1 MKKLILAATLTG
13 LFGAAPL
20 AACDMHDSAKTETKA
35 ELKTARKAKVA
46 KAHKAAK
53 PVAEA
58 PSTDKK
64 I

>member
-1 MKKLILAATLTG
+1 MKKLILAVTLTG

-20 AACDMHDSAKTETKA
+20 AACDMPDHAKTDTKA
-35 ELKTARKAKVA
+35 ELKTSRKAKVA
-46 KAHKAAK
+46 KAHKAVK

-58 PSTDKK
+58 QNKDQK